1 MKIIDVVI
9 RLTNFFYII
18 LIEYYLNNMLAKIL
32 IIIKI
37 HKFLKILCYSFPNW
51 ISQQIKIFCKTEALT
66 YLVCMKLQNVVYFDS
81 YVLTE
86 NENKSGHCCVVIY
99 MIHNILNWRKR
110 GKQ

>member
-66 YLVCMKLQNVVYFDS
+66 YLVCMKLQNVVYFELCFDR
-81 YVLTE
+81 E
-86 NENKSGHCCVVIY
+86 
-99 MIHNILNWRKR
+99 
-110 GKQ
+110 